1 MHSISVVLGFSSG
14 WGVLSKSMNLIIF
27 LFIDQKFLIITSGAK
42 KSDFLKAAINGDSRE
57 PDKGRIVRLPL

>member
-27 LFIDQKFLIITSGAK
+27 LFIDQILIITSGAQ
-42 KSDFLKAAINGDSRE
+42 KSDFL
-57 PDKGRIVRLPL
+57 IVLHLNEVLSPSSYGPV